1 MTDPVIVEVLVD
13 RPYPVIIGTGLLGEL
28 GNTLEG
34 RHKVAILN
42 QPVLTQTAEVIR
54 QHLADKGIEAHR
66 IEIPDAEAGK
76 ELPVVGF
83 IWEVLGRI
91 GIGRKDAVVSLGG
104 GAATDVAGFAA
115 ATWLRGVDIV
125 HVPTTLLGMVDA
137 AVGGKTGINTE
148 AGKNLV
154 GAFHQPA
161 AVLVDL
167 ATLETLPRNEIVAG
181 MAEIV
186 KAGFI
191 ADPVILDLI
200 EADPEAALDPTGTV
214 LPELIRRAIAVKA
227 EVVAADE
234 RESQLREILNYG
246 HTLAHAIERRERYKW
261 RHGAA
266 VSVGLVFAA
275 ELGRLAGRL
284 DDKTADRHRSVLTA
298 LGLPVTYDG
307 DALPQLMDYMA
318 GDKKN
323 RSGILRFVVLDGLAK
338 PGRLEG
344 PDPSLLAAASADVAR
359 ALSPAPPA
367 PEILFCPRGQGIAT
381 AWAGRGSRRV
391 AWCLG
396 FPWRRWRSQRRTH
409 RCRRDPRRPGRGG
422 VDGAAAGPCG
432 PPTNGP
438 PSHRPPPAGTP
449 AAR

>member
-1 MTDPVIVEVLVD
+1 MSDLVTVDVLVD
-13 RPYPVIIGTGLLGEL
+13 PPYPVIIGTGLLGEL
-28 GNTLEG
+28 GRFLEG
-34 RHKVAILN
+34 RHKVAILH
-42 QPVLTQTAEVIR
+42 QPVLSQTAEAVR
-54 QHLADKGIEAHR
+54 NHLTDKGIDAHR
-66 IEIPDAEAGK
+66 IELPDAEAGK

-91 GIGRKDAVVSLGG
+91 GVGRKDAIVSLGG
-104 GAATDVAGFAA
+104 GAATDAAGFAA

-125 HVPTTLLGMVDA
+125 HVPTTLLAMVDA
-137 AVGGKTGINTE
+137 AVGGKTGINTD

-181 MAEIV
+181 MAEVV

-200 EADPEAALDPTGTV
+200 EADPEAALDPTGEV
-214 LPELIRRAIAVKA
+214 LPELIRRAVAVKA

-234 RESQLREILNYG
+234 KESQLREILNYG
-246 HTLAHAIERRERYKW
+246 HTLAHAIERRERYRW

-284 DDKTADRHRSVLTA
+284 DDETADRHRTILTS
-298 LGLPVTYDG
+298 LGLPVSYDA
-307 DALPQLMDYMA
+307 DALPQLLEFMA
-318 GDKKN
+318 GDKKT
-323 RSGILRFVVLDGLAK
+323 RSGVLRFVVLDGLGK

-344 PDPSLLAAASADVAR
+344 PDPSLLAAAYS
-359 ALSPAPPA
+359 
-367 PEILFCPRGQGIAT
+367 EI
-381 AWAGRGSRRV
+381 
-391 AWCLG
+391 
-396 FPWRRWRSQRRTH
+396 
-409 RCRRDPRRPGRGG
+409 
-422 VDGAAAGPCG
+422 
-432 PPTNGP
+432 
-438 PSHRPPPAGTP
+438 GTKP
-449 AAR
+449 

>member
-1 MTDPVIVEVLVD
+1 MNAPHMSTEPVTIEVKVDP
-13 RPYPVIIGTGLLGEL
+13 PYPVIIGTGLLGEL
-28 GNTLEG
+28 EELLAA
-34 RHKVAILN
+34 RHRVAILH
-42 QPVLTQTAEVIR
+42 QPAMTETAEVVR
-54 QHLADKGIEAHR
+54 NRLADKGIDAHR

-76 ELPVVGF
+76 DLPVVAF

-91 GIGRKDAVVSLGG
+91 GIDRKDAIVSIGG

-167 ATLETLPRNEIVAG
+167 NTLSTLPANELVAG

-200 EADPEAALDPTGTV
+200 EADPQAAVDPSGEV

-227 EVVAADE
+227 AVVAADE
-234 RESQLREILNYG
+234 KESALREILNYG
-246 HTLAHAIERRERYKW
+246 HTLAHAIERRERYQW

-275 ELGRLAGRL
+275 ELARLAGRL
-284 DDKTADRHRSVLTA
+284 DDATVARHRDILTS
-298 LGLPVTYDG
+298 LGLPVSYDA
-307 DALPQLMDYMA
+307 DALPQLMESMA
-318 GDKKN
+318 GDKKT
-323 RSGILRFVVLDGLAK
+323 RSGVLRFVVLDGLAK

-344 PDPSLLAAASADVAR
+344 PDPALLAAADAEVS
-359 ALSPAPPA
+359 LP
-367 PEILFCPRGQGIAT
+367 
-381 AWAGRGSRRV
+381 
-391 AWCLG
+391 
-396 FPWRRWRSQRRTH
+396 
-409 RCRRDPRRPGRGG
+409 
-422 VDGAAAGPCG
+422 
-432 PPTNGP
+432 
-438 PSHRPPPAGTP
+438 
-449 AAR
+449 

>member
-1 MTDPVIVEVLVD
+1 MTDAPVTVEVAVD
-13 RPYPVIIGTGLLGEL
+13 PPYPVIIGTGLLGEL
-28 GNTLEG
+28 AEQVRGA
-34 RHKVAILN
+34 HKVAILH
-42 QPVLTQTAEVIR
+42 QPTLTQTAESIR
-54 QHLADKGIEAHR
+54 SYLVDRQIDAHR

-83 IWEVLGRI
+83 IWDVLGRI
-91 GIGRKDAVVSLGG
+91 GIGRQDVIVSLGG

-115 ATWLRGVDIV
+115 ATWLRGVSVV

-154 GAFHQPA
+154 GSFHQPR

-167 ATLETLPRNEIVAG
+167 ATLQTLPRNELVAG

-200 EADPEAALDPTGTV
+200 EADPEAAVDPSKDV
-214 LPELIRRAIAVKA
+214 LPELIRRSIAVKA

-234 RESQLREILNYG
+234 KESALREILNYG
-246 HTLAHAIERRERYKW
+246 HTLAHAIERRERYRW

-284 DDKTADRHRSVLTA
+284 DDATASRHRSVLQL
-298 LGLPVTYDG
+298 LGLPTSYDA
-307 DALPQLMDYMA
+307 DALPQLLEYMA
-318 GDKKN
+318 GDKKT
-323 RSGILRFVVLDGLAK
+323 RAGVLRFVVLDGLAK

-344 PDPSLLAAASADVAR
+344 PDPALLAAAYSELAR
-359 ALSPAPPA
+359 
-367 PEILFCPRGQGIAT
+367 
-381 AWAGRGSRRV
+381 
-391 AWCLG
+391 
-396 FPWRRWRSQRRTH
+396 
-409 RCRRDPRRPGRGG
+409 
-422 VDGAAAGPCG
+422 
-432 PPTNGP
+432 
-438 PSHRPPPAGTP
+438 
-449 AAR
+449 

>member
-1 MTDPVIVEVLVD
+1 VTVDVLVD
-13 RPYPVIIGTGLLGEL
+13 PPYPVIIGTGLLGEL
-28 GNTLEG
+28 GRILDG
-34 RHKVAILN
+34 RHRVAILH
-42 QPVLTQTAEVIR
+42 QPVLSQTAEAIR
-54 QHLADKGIEAHR
+54 SHLSDKGIDAHR
-66 IEIPDAEAGK
+66 VEIPDAEGGK

-91 GIGRKDAVVSLGG
+91 GVGRKDAIVSLGG

-137 AVGGKTGINTE
+137 AVGGKTGINTD

-161 AVLVDL
+161 AVLIDL

-200 EADPEAALDPTGTV
+200 EAEPQAALDPAGAV
-214 LPELIRRAIAVKA
+214 LGELIRRAVAVKA

-234 RESQLREILNYG
+234 KESQLREILNYG
-246 HTLAHAIERRERYKW
+246 HTLAHAIERRERYQW

-284 DDKTADRHRSVLTA
+284 DDDTAERHRSILTS
-298 LGLPVTYDG
+298 LGLPVTYDA
-307 DALPQLMDYMA
+307 DALPQLLEYMA
-318 GDKKN
+318 GDKKT
-323 RSGILRFVVLDGLAK
+323 RAGVLRFVVLDGLAK

-344 PDPSLLAAASADVAR
+344 PDPSLLAAAYS
-359 ALSPAPPA
+359 
-367 PEILFCPRGQGIAT
+367 EI
-381 AWAGRGSRRV
+381 
-391 AWCLG
+391 
-396 FPWRRWRSQRRTH
+396 
-409 RCRRDPRRPGRGG
+409 
-422 VDGAAAGPCG
+422 AAV
-432 PPTNGP
+432 T
-438 PSHRPPPAGTP
+438 S
-449 AAR
+449 

>member
-1 MTDPVIVEVLVD
+1 MTEPVTVEVLVD

-28 GNTLEG
+28 ERVLDG
-34 RHKVAILN
+34 RHKVAILH
-42 QPVLTQTAEVIR
+42 QPTLAQTAEAIR
-54 QHLADKGIEAHR
+54 SRLSENGIDAHR
-66 IEIPDAEAGK
+66 VEIPDAEAGK
-76 ELPVVGF
+76 DLPVLGF

-91 GIGRKDAVVSLGG
+91 GIGRKDAIVSLGG

-125 HVPTTLLGMVDA
+125 HVPTTLLAMVDA
-137 AVGGKTGINTE
+137 AVGGKTGINTD

-191 ADPVILDLI
+191 ADPAILDLI
-200 EADPEAALDPTGTV
+200 EVDPEAAIDPTGTV
-214 LPELIRRAIAVKA
+214 LPELIRRAVAVKA

-234 RESQLREILNYG
+234 KESQLREILNYG

-284 DDKTADRHRSVLTA
+284 DDETADRHRSILTS
-298 LGLPVTYDG
+298 LGLPVSYDA
-307 DALPQLMDYMA
+307 DAMPQLLENMA
-318 GDKKN
+318 GDKKT
-323 RSGILRFVVLDGLAK
+323 RAGVLRFIVLDGLAK

-344 PDPSLLAAASADVAR
+344 PDPSLLAAAYGEVAR
-359 ALSPAPPA
+359 P
-367 PEILFCPRGQGIAT
+367 
-381 AWAGRGSRRV
+381 
-391 AWCLG
+391 
-396 FPWRRWRSQRRTH
+396 
-409 RCRRDPRRPGRGG
+409 
-422 VDGAAAGPCG
+422 
-432 PPTNGP
+432 
-438 PSHRPPPAGTP
+438 
-449 AAR
+449 

>member
-1 MTDPVIVEVLVD
+1 MNSSTTHSTTTITVGVTP
-13 RPYPVIIGTGLLGEL
+13 PYPVVIGRGLLDEL
-28 GNTLEG
+28 GALLGG
-34 RHKVAILN
+34 RHKVAILH
-42 QPVLTQTAEVIR
+42 QPALAEQAEQIRKVLC
-54 QHLADKGIEAHR
+54 DKGVDAHR
-66 IEIPDAEAGK
+66 VELPDAEAGK
-76 ELPVVGF
+76 DLPVVGF
-83 IWEVLGRI
+83 IWEVFGRI
-91 GIGRKDAVVSLGG
+91 GLGRKDAIVSLGG

-125 HVPTTLLGMVDA
+125 HVPTTLLAMVDA
-137 AVGGKTGINTE
+137 AVGGKTGINTD

-167 ATLETLPRNEIVAG
+167 DTLTTLPRNELVAG
-181 MAEIV
+181 MAEVV

-200 EADPEAALDPTGTV
+200 EADPQAAVDPEGAV

-234 RESQLREILNYG
+234 KESALREILNYG
-246 HTLAHAIERRERYKW
+246 HTLAHAIERRERYSW

-284 DDKTADRHRSVLTA
+284 DEATAQRHRTVLTA
-298 LGLPVTYDG
+298 LGLPVGYEPG
-307 DALPQLMDYMA
+307 ALPELLDYMA

-323 RSGILRFVVLDGLAK
+323 RAGVLRFVVLDGLGK

-344 PDPSLLAAASADVAR
+344 PDPALLAAAYAEV
-359 ALSPAPPA
+359 
-367 PEILFCPRGQGIAT
+367 T
-381 AWAGRGSRRV
+381 AG
-391 AWCLG
+391 
-396 FPWRRWRSQRRTH
+396 
-409 RCRRDPRRPGRGG
+409 DPDEGN
-422 VDGAAAGPCG
+422 AE
-432 PPTNGP
+432 
-438 PSHRPPPAGTP
+438 
-449 AAR
+449 

>member
-1 MTDPVIVEVLVD
+1 MTEQAAPITVEVKTNP
-13 RPYPVIIGTGLLGEL
+13 PYPVVIGTGLMTEL
-28 GNTLEG
+28 GASLEG
-34 RHKVAILN
+34 RHKVAILH
-42 QPVLTQTAEVIR
+42 QPSLAQTAEAIR
-54 QHLADKGIEAHR
+54 NHLSDKGIDAHR

-76 ELPVVGF
+76 DLPVVGY
-83 IWEVLGRI
+83 IWEVFGRI
-91 GIGRKDAVVSLGG
+91 GLGRKDAIVSLGG

-115 ATWLRGVDIV
+115 ATWLRGIDVV
-125 HVPTTLLGMVDA
+125 HVPTTLLAMVDA
-137 AVGGKTGINTE
+137 AVGGKTGINTD

-200 EADPEAALDPTGTV
+200 EADPDAAVDATGEV
-214 LPELIRRAIAVKA
+214 LPELIRRAVAVKA

-234 RESQLREILNYG
+234 KESQLREILNYG
-246 HTLAHAIERRERYKW
+246 HTLAHAIERRERYQW

-284 DDKTADRHRSVLTA
+284 DDGTADRHRAILTS
-298 LGLPVTYDG
+298 LGLPVSYDA
-307 DALPQLMDYMA
+307 DALPQLVESMA
-318 GDKKN
+318 GDKKT
-323 RSGILRFVVLDGLAK
+323 RSGVLRFVVLDGLAK

-344 PDPSLLAAASADVAR
+344 PDPSLLAAAYAEVAQ
-359 ALSPAPPA
+359 P
-367 PEILFCPRGQGIAT
+367 
-381 AWAGRGSRRV
+381 
-391 AWCLG
+391 
-396 FPWRRWRSQRRTH
+396 
-409 RCRRDPRRPGRGG
+409 
-422 VDGAAAGPCG
+422 
-432 PPTNGP
+432 
-438 PSHRPPPAGTP
+438 
-449 AAR
+449 

>member
-1 MTDPVIVEVLVD
+1 MTEPVANPVTIEVLVD
-13 RPYPVIIGTGLLGEL
+13 PPYPVIVGTGLLGDL
-28 GNTLEG
+28 VRVLAG
-34 RHKVAILN
+34 RHKVAVLH
-42 QPVLTQTAEVIR
+42 QPTLAQTAEVIR
-54 QHLADKGIEAHR
+54 TALADKGINAHR
-66 IEIPDAEAGK
+66 IEIPDAEKGK
-76 ELPVVGF
+76 DLPVVGF

-91 GIGRKDAVVSLGG
+91 GVGRKDAIVSLGG

-115 ATWLRGVDIV
+115 ATWLRGIDIV

-137 AVGGKTGINTE
+137 AVGGKTGINTD

-167 ATLETLPRNEIVAG
+167 ATLETLPRNELVAG

-191 ADPVILDLI
+191 SDPTILDLI
-200 EADPEAALDPTGTV
+200 EADPEAALDPAGTV

-234 RESQLREILNYG
+234 KESQLREILNYG
-246 HTLAHAIERRERYKW
+246 HTLAHAIERRERYQW

-284 DDKTADRHRSVLTA
+284 DDETADRHRSVLTS
-298 LGLPVTYDG
+298 LGLPITYDP
-307 DALPQLMDYMA
+307 DAFTELLENMA
-318 GDKKN
+318 GDKKT
-323 RSGILRFVVLDGLAK
+323 RAGVLRFVVLDGLAK

-344 PDPSLLAAASADVAR
+344 PDPSLLAAAYA
-359 ALSPAPPA
+359 
-367 PEILFCPRGQGIAT
+367 EI
-381 AWAGRGSRRV
+381 
-391 AWCLG
+391 
-396 FPWRRWRSQRRTH
+396 
-409 RCRRDPRRPGRGG
+409 
-422 VDGAAAGPCG
+422 GAV
-432 PPTNGP
+432 T
-438 PSHRPPPAGTP
+438 S
-449 AAR
+449 

>member
-1 MTDPVIVEVLVD
+1 MTDLTAPVTVEVNTD
-13 RPYPVIIGTGLLGEL
+13 PPYPVVIGTGLMGEL
-28 GNTLEG
+28 GDALEG
-34 RHKVAILN
+34 RHKVAILH
-42 QPVLTQTAEVIR
+42 QPVLAQTAEAIR
-54 QHLADKGIEAHR
+54 NHLSDKGIDAHR

-115 ATWLRGVDIV
+115 ATWLRGIDIV

-200 EADPEAALDPTGTV
+200 EADPEAALEPTGQV
-214 LPELIRRAIAVKA
+214 LPELIRRAVTVKA

-246 HTLAHAIERRERYKW
+246 HTLAHAIERRERYQW

-284 DDKTADRHRSVLTA
+284 DDGTADRHRAILTS
-298 LGLPVTYDG
+298 LGLPVSYDA
-307 DALPQLMDYMA
+307 DALPQLLENMV
-318 GDKKN
+318 GDKKT
-323 RSGILRFVVLDGLAK
+323 RSGVLRFVVLDGLAK

-344 PDPSLLAAASADVAR
+344 PDPSLLAAAYAEVA
-359 ALSPAPPA
+359 
-367 PEILFCPRGQGIAT
+367 QT
-381 AWAGRGSRRV
+381 
-391 AWCLG
+391 
-396 FPWRRWRSQRRTH
+396 
-409 RCRRDPRRPGRGG
+409 
-422 VDGAAAGPCG
+422 
-432 PPTNGP
+432 
-438 PSHRPPPAGTP
+438 
-449 AAR
+449 

>member
-1 MTDPVIVEVLVD
+1 VTEPVTVEVLVNP
-13 RPYPVIIGTGLLGEL
+13 PYPVIIGTGLLDEL
-28 GNTLEG
+28 SRLVEG
-34 RHKVAILN
+34 THKVAVLH
-42 QPVLTQTAEVIR
+42 QPVLSATADAIR
-54 QHLADKGIEAHR
+54 NTLSEKGIDAHR

-91 GIGRKDAVVSLGG
+91 GIGRRDIVISLGG

-115 ATWLRGVDIV
+115 ATWLRGVSII

-137 AVGGKTGINTE
+137 AIGGKTGINTD

-154 GAFHQPA
+154 GAFHQPR

-191 ADPVILDLI
+191 ADPKILDII
-200 EADPEAALDPTGTV
+200 ERDPEAALDPTGTV
-214 LPELIRRAIAVKA
+214 LPELIRRAVVVKA

-246 HTLAHAIERRERYKW
+246 HTLAHAIERRERYQW

-275 ELGRLAGRL
+275 ELGRLTGRL
-284 DDKTADRHRSVLTA
+284 DDATADRHRAILTS
-298 LGLPVTYDG
+298 LGLPVHYDA
-307 DALPQLMDYMA
+307 DALPQLVEFMS
-318 GDKKN
+318 GDKKT
-323 RSGILRFVVLDGLAK
+323 RAGILRFVVLDGLGK

-344 PDPSLLAAASADVAR
+344 PDPSLLAAAYAEVT
-359 ALSPAPPA
+359 
-367 PEILFCPRGQGIAT
+367 Q
-381 AWAGRGSRRV
+381 
-391 AWCLG
+391 
-396 FPWRRWRSQRRTH
+396 
-409 RCRRDPRRPGRGG
+409 
-422 VDGAAAGPCG
+422 
-432 PPTNGP
+432 
-438 PSHRPPPAGTP
+438 
-449 AAR
+449 

>member
-1 MTDPVIVEVLVD
+1 MSETNSAPVTVQVAVDP
-13 RPYPVIIGTGLLGEL
+13 PYPVVIGTGLLGEL
-28 GNTLEG
+28 GELLDG
-34 RHKVAILN
+34 RHKAAVLH
-42 QPVLTQTAEVIR
+42 QPTLAQTAEAIR
-54 QHLADKGIEAHR
+54 KYLSDKGVDAHR

-76 ELPVVGF
+76 DLPVVGY

-91 GIGRKDAVVSLGG
+91 GLGRKDAVVSLGG

-148 AGKNLV
+148 VGKNLV
-154 GAFHQPA
+154 GAFHQPR

-167 ATLETLPRNEIVAG
+167 MTLQTLPRNELVAG

-200 EADPEAALDPTGTV
+200 EADPRAAVDPSGDV
-214 LPELIRRAIAVKA
+214 LPELVRRAVKIKA

-234 RESQLREILNYG
+234 KESALREILNYG
-246 HTLAHAIERRERYKW
+246 HTLAHAIERRERYRW

-284 DDKTADRHRSVLTA
+284 DDATADRHRTVLTA
-298 LGLPVTYDG
+298 LGLPVGYDA
-307 DALPQLMDYMA
+307 DALPQLIEYMA
-318 GDKKN
+318 GDKKT
-323 RSGILRFVVLDGLAK
+323 RAGVLRFVVLDGLAK

-344 PDPSLLAAASADVAR
+344 PDPALLAAAYSELA
-359 ALSPAPPA
+359 
-367 PEILFCPRGQGIAT
+367 
-381 AWAGRGSRRV
+381 
-391 AWCLG
+391 
-396 FPWRRWRSQRRTH
+396 
-409 RCRRDPRRPGRGG
+409 
-422 VDGAAAGPCG
+422 
-432 PPTNGP
+432 N
-438 PSHRPPPAGTP
+438 
-449 AAR
+449 